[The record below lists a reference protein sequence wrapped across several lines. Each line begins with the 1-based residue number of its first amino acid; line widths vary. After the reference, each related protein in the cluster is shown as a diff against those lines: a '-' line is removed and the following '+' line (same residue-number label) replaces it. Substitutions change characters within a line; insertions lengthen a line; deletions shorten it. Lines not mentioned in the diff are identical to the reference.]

1 MYLEKKEAQLD
12 ANKMKLYCRKFN
24 QFTKEFPK
32 LCMRPWKIDIFKKLK
47 NNKNVSLKSEGK
59 WEYNKDTYGQ

>member
-1 MYLEKKEAQLD
+1 
-12 ANKMKLYCRKFN
+12 
-24 QFTKEFPK
+24 
-32 LCMRPWKIDIFKKLK
+32 MRPWKIDIFKKLK